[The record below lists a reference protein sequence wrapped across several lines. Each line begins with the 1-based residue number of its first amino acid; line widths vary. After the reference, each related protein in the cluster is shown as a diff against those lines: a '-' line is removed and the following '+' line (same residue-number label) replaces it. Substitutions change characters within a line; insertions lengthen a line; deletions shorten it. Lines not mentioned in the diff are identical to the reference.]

1 MSARSRSRPRATPQ
15 AASRSREAG
24 GARPTARPTT
34 SSLEENPIE
43 TIPELLTA
51 RRDRDGAEQADRQ
64 LSDSVASLLPGH
76 PGAASDCGGGHS
88 IAHQLTNVA
97 AIVIPLAAFV
107 LAAVMLW
114 GRFVEWIDLAVLAVG
129 YVATC
134 LGITVGFHRLL
145 THRSFQTYPAVRY
158 ALAVFGTLAVEGS
171 VIKWVADHRKHHVFT
186 DQEGD
191 PHSPHE
197 AGPGVSGAL
206 SGLWHA
212 HIGWLFNAVGQAD
225 QRRYAADLL
234 KDPGLRRIDGAEKP
248 LILASLA
255 IPFLLG
261 LLVKGIFTGAL
272 MTLVWGG
279 LVRVFLLHHATFS
292 INSICHFFGRRRF
305 ATKDRSTNVAWLS
318 LATLGESWHNNHHA
332 FPTSAFH
339 ASAAASSTSGACS
352 SGPSSGPDSPPA
364 TSDKRGDSGKR
375 GAHRNTRSS
384 VAPRAHFLQLLPVAA
399 RADVRCTR
407 ARCTRACAFA

>member
-1 MSARSRSRPRATPQ
+1 M
-15 AASRSREAG
+15 E
-24 GARPTARPTT
+24 T
-34 SSLEENPIE
+34 S
-43 TIPELLTA
+43 PELLTA
-51 RRDRDGAEQADRQ
+51 RSDSDNAEQADHR
-64 LSDSVASLLPGH
+64 LSDSVASALPGRH
-76 PGAASDCGGGHS
+76 PGAVPDCGGGHG

-114 GRFVEWIDLAVLAVG
+114 GRFVEWIDLAVLGVA

-145 THRSFQTYPAVRY
+145 THRSFQTYTAVRY
-158 ALAVFGTLAVEGS
+158 ALAVLGTLAVEGS

-186 DQEGD
+186 DQPGD

-212 HIGWLFNAVGQAD
+212 HIGWLFNSVGQAD
-225 QRRYAADLL
+225 RRRYAADLL

-248 LILASLA
+248 LIVASLA

-261 LLVKGIFTGAL
+261 LLVKGTFTGAL

-292 INSICHFFGRRRF
+292 INSICHFFGHRRF
-305 ATKDRSTNVAWLS
+305 TTKDRSTNVAWLS

-339 ASAAASSTSGACS
+339 GLRGRELDLGGVFIRALERAGLAWQVVRISPERQRQKAAPGSANSQ
-352 SGPSSGPDSPPA
+352 PD
-364 TSDKRGDSGKR
+364 DER
-375 GAHRNTRSS
+375 
-384 VAPRAHFLQLLPVAA
+384 
-399 RADVRCTR
+399 
-407 ARCTRACAFA
+407 

>member
-1 MSARSRSRPRATPQ
+1 
-15 AASRSREAG
+15 
-24 GARPTARPTT
+24 
-34 SSLEENPIE
+34 
-43 TIPELLTA
+43 
-51 RRDRDGAEQADRQ
+51 
-64 LSDSVASLLPGH
+64 
-76 PGAASDCGGGHS
+76 
-88 IAHQLTNVA
+88 
-97 AIVIPLAAFV
+97 
-107 LAAVMLW
+107 MLW
-114 GRFVEWIDLAVLAVG
+114 GRFVEWIDLAVLGVA

-158 ALAVFGTLAVEGS
+158 ALAVLGTLAVEGS

-212 HIGWLFNAVGQAD
+212 HIGWLFNSVGQAD

-261 LLVKGIFTGAL
+261 LLVKGTFTGAL

-279 LVRVFLLHHATFS
+279 LVRVFCCITRLSASTRSATS
-292 INSICHFFGRRRF
+292 SAGDASRPRTAPPTWPGCPSRRSESPGTTTTMRF
-305 ATKDRSTNVAWLS
+305 PHPRST
-318 LATLGESWHNNHHA
+318 
-332 FPTSAFH
+332 
-339 ASAAASSTSGACS
+339 ASAAASSTSGASS
-352 SGPSSGPDSPPA
+352 SGPSSGPDSPG
-364 TSDKRGDSGKR
+364 R
-375 GAHRNTRSS
+375 
-384 VAPRAHFLQLLPVAA
+384 
-399 RADVRCTR
+399 
-407 ARCTRACAFA
+407 

>member
-1 MSARSRSRPRATPQ
+1 
-15 AASRSREAG
+15 
-24 GARPTARPTT
+24 
-34 SSLEENPIE
+34 LEENAME
-43 TIPELLTA
+43 TTPELPPG
-51 RRDRDGAEQADRQ
+51 RGNSDNAEQADH
-64 LSDSVASLLPGH
+64 LPSDSVASLLPGQQ
-76 PGAASDCGGGHS
+76 PGAVSDCGGGHGV
-88 IAHQLTNVA
+88 AHQLTNVA
-97 AIVIPLAAFV
+97 AIVIPLAACV

-114 GRFVEWIDLAVLAVG
+114 GRFVEWIDLAVLGVA

-158 ALAVFGTLAVEGS
+158 ALAVLGTLAVEGS

-212 HIGWLFNAVGQAD
+212 HIGWLFNSVGQAD

-261 LLVKGIFTGAL
+261 LLVKG
-272 MTLVWGG
+272 TL
-279 LVRVFLLHHATFS
+279 
-292 INSICHFFGRRRF
+292 
-305 ATKDRSTNVAWLS
+305 
-318 LATLGESWHNNHHA
+318 
-332 FPTSAFH
+332 
-339 ASAAASSTSGACS
+339 
-352 SGPSSGPDSPPA
+352 
-364 TSDKRGDSGKR
+364 
-375 GAHRNTRSS
+375 HR
-384 VAPRAHFLQLLPVAA
+384 RAHDSRVGWNGAGLLVASRDFQHQLDLPLLRPSTLRDQGPLHQRGLAVPRDPRRVLA
-399 RADVRCTR
+399 
-407 ARCTRACAFA
+407 